1 MFALVC
7 GFVLVYLVGLFGEII
22 FQVLLAIEIGS
33 LLMLAGSLAYES
45 AIGRWNLRKAI
56 LNGIGL
62 LVAVVLILGV

>member
-1 MFALVC
+1 MII
-7 GFVLVYLVGLFGEII
+7 VGLLGEII
-22 FQVLLAIEIGS
+22 FQVFLALEIGS

-45 AIGRWNLRKAI
+45 AIGAWNLRKAI